1 MSPPRYV
8 PRDYSLP
15 LSRFFI
21 VIVTSIRASDTLHSQ
36 TRHTRLKTRGSVEK
50 RGERSGGEA
59 CSRLALAWPLLFVFG
74 FVPILLFAGKSGL
87 LSMLMRKKED
97 DQPVGK
103 KDEEEDDEA
112 ADTYQQDKPPEK
124 TPEPTTQ
131 PVWRPPASRQ
141 QTKSLTENFPCDLRE
156 SWCELR
162 MYICSTGD
170 DFLSERTAIVN
181 ALLPELQV
189 RCASRRIRISAV
201 DCWTSTGSSLRFS
214 QLCHFTSQSPQQTL
228 KTPTFSR
235 AFAKLTAAQFSLRS
249 AGGGLAKIFP
259 MTYRRPSSVYY
270 RPTTSFLRSL
280 LILPTKP
287 LYQTRRQ
294 LLLFQC
300 SPTRP
305 LITPLLLSRFSGTP
319 LK

>member
-1 MSPPRYV
+1 VLQIPSTAKPDTPASKLAGQLKKDAKEAEAKPVQGRRWPGLCV
-8 PRDYSLP
+8 P
-15 LSRFFI
+15 FF
-21 VIVTSIRASDTLHSQ
+21 V
-36 TRHTRLKTRGSVEK
+36 
-50 RGERSGGEA
+50 
-59 CSRLALAWPLLFVFG
+59 

-97 DQPVGK
+97 DQPAGK
-103 KDEEEDDEA
+103 KDEDEDDEA
-112 ADTYQQDKPPEK
+112 TDTYQQDKPPEK

-201 DCWTSTGSSLRFS
+201 DCWTSTGSSLS
-214 QLCHFTSQSPQQTL
+214 
-228 KTPTFSR
+228 
-235 AFAKLTAAQFSLRS
+235 
-249 AGGGLAKIFP
+249 FP
-259 MTYRRPSSVYY
+259 RECRIDVILPHNRPSK
-270 RPTTSFLRSL
+270 R
-280 LILPTKP
+280 
-287 LYQTRRQ
+287 
-294 LLLFQC
+294 
-300 SPTRP
+300 
-305 LITPLLLSRFSGTP
+305 
-319 LK
+319 

>member
-1 MSPPRYV
+1 MSPPRCV

-21 VIVTSIRASDTLHSQ
+21 VIVTFMRASDTLHSKA
-36 TRHTRLKTRGSVEK
+36 RHPRLKARGTVEK

-59 CSRLALAWPLLFVFG
+59 CSRSISAWPLRSVFG

-97 DQPVGK
+97 DQPAGK
-103 KDEEEDDEA
+103 KDEDEDDEA

-141 QTKSLTENFPCDLRE
+141 QTKSLTENFPCDLRG

-201 DCWTSTGSSLRFS
+201 DCWTSTGSSLS
-214 QLCHFTSQSPQQTL
+214 
-228 KTPTFSR
+228 
-235 AFAKLTAAQFSLRS
+235 
-249 AGGGLAKIFP
+249 FP
-259 MTYRRPSSVYY
+259 RECRIDAILPHNRPSK
-270 RPTTSFLRSL
+270 R
-280 LILPTKP
+280 
-287 LYQTRRQ
+287 
-294 LLLFQC
+294 
-300 SPTRP
+300 
-305 LITPLLLSRFSGTP
+305 
-319 LK
+319 